1 MQMQK
6 YPAHFLVK
14 CRVFFI
20 RADAVRDFTG
30 FLSKS
35 VDYAAWKVLFY
46 GHRESVKKAKCKG
59 NTAQFPP
66 YGISGASAAAAR
78 HLRPPKNTR

>member
-1 MQMQK
+1 MQTQK

-14 CRVFFI
+14 CRAFFI
-20 RADAVRDFTG
+20 HADAVRDFME
-30 FLSKS
+30 FLLKS
-35 VDYAAWKVLFY
+35 VDYAAQKVLFY

-66 YGISGASAAAAR
+66 CGISGAPAAAAR
-78 HLRPPKNTR
+78 HLCCQITR

>member
-1 MQMQK
+1 MQTQK

-14 CRVFFI
+14 CRAFFI
-20 RADAVRDFTG
+20 RADAVRDFME
-30 FLSKS
+30 FLLKS
-35 VDYAAWKVLFY
+35 VDYAAQKVLFY

-66 YGISGASAAAAR
+66 CGLSGAPAAAAR
-78 HLRPPKNTR
+78 HLRRQNTR

>member
-1 MQMQK
+1 MQTQK

-14 CRVFFI
+14 CRAFFI
-20 RADAVRDFTG
+20 RADAVRDFME
-30 FLSKS
+30 FLLKS
-35 VDYAAWKVLFY
+35 VDYAAQKVLFY

-66 YGISGASAAAAR
+66 YGLSTAAAAAK
-78 HLRPPKNTR
+78 HNLLCKNTR